1 MKKGSISIYYNSE
14 WGYLVVS
21 DATLYDSVMRVT
33 IPPVMT
39 ENNNATE
46 ICLGK
51 MALEAL
57 KRSRNAMPVMEEE
70 IADFN
75 FWQVSGIKGFSAFR
89 KRFQCVEVKEQETGY
104 HVEQL
109 IRERNGSYVWDESA
123 DGINLNLDCTEEQM
137 GRAIYQ
143 IFHEEILP
151 DDGRSDIVSF
161 ETVNHQTIQ
170 FVHPPDQF
178 QDVGDGNTDAYQIYT
193 YQDDEKTYIAFLIDN
208 GYAQV
213 NQQGILKRWKQMY
226 GNVQDFHFVKNT
238 DGVIKY
244 VATAK
249 TQETII
255 KSYFCKDG
263 DGWLE
268 ILLEINNQFSIEH
281 KTQIIEYMEEM
292 IKTIKIE

>member
-14 WGYLVVS
+14 WGYLVVA
-21 DATLYDSVMRVT
+21 DTTLYDSVMRVT
-33 IPPVMT
+33 IPPIMT

-46 ICLGK
+46 LCLGK

-57 KRSRNAMPVMEEE
+57 ERSRNAMPVMEEE

-137 GRAIYQ
+137 GRVIYKM
-143 IFHEEILP
+143 FHEEILS
-151 DDGRSDIVSF
+151 DAGRSDTVSF

-213 NQQGILKRWKQMY
+213 NQQGILKRWKQIY

-238 DGVIKY
+238 EGVIKY

>member
-1 MKKGSISIYYNSE
+1 MIKGSISIYYNSE
-14 WGYLVVS
+14 WGYIVVA
-21 DATLYDSVMRVT
+21 DTTLYDSVMRVT
-33 IPPVMT
+33 IPPIMT

-46 ICLGK
+46 LCLGK

-57 KRSRNAMPVMEEE
+57 ERSRNAMPVMEEE

-75 FWQVSGIKGFSAFR
+75 FWQVSGIKGFSAFS

-123 DGINLNLDCTEEQM
+123 DGINLDLDCTEEQM
-137 GRAIYQ
+137 GRVIYKM
-143 IFHEEILP
+143 FHEEILS
-151 DDGRSDIVSF
+151 DAGRSDTVSF

-238 DGVIKY
+238 EGVIKY

>member
-1 MKKGSISIYYNSE
+1 MIKGSISIYYNSE
-14 WGYLVVS
+14 WGYIVVA
-21 DATLYDSVMRVT
+21 DTTLYDSVMRVT
-33 IPPVMT
+33 IPPIMT

-46 ICLGK
+46 LCLGK

-57 KRSRNAMPVMEEE
+57 ERSRNAMPVMEEE

-75 FWQVSGIKGFSAFR
+75 FWQVSGIKGFSAFS
-89 KRFQCVEVKEQETGY
+89 KRFQCVEVEEQETVY

-123 DGINLNLDCTEEQM
+123 DGINLDLDCTEEQM
-137 GRAIYQ
+137 GRVIYKM
-143 IFHEEILP
+143 FHEEILS
-151 DDGRSDIVSF
+151 DAGRSDTVSF

-213 NQQGILKRWKQMY
+213 NQQGVLKRWKQMY

-238 DGVIKY
+238 NGVIKY

>member
-1 MKKGSISIYYNSE
+1 MIKGSISIYYNSE
-14 WGYLVVS
+14 WGYIVVA
-21 DATLYDSVMRVT
+21 DTTLYDSVMRVT
-33 IPPVMT
+33 IPPIMT

-46 ICLGK
+46 LCLGK

-57 KRSRNAMPVMEEE
+57 ERSRNAMPVMEEE

-75 FWQVSGIKGFSAFR
+75 FWQVSGIKGFSAFS
-89 KRFQCVEVKEQETGY
+89 KRFQCVEVEEQETVY

-123 DGINLNLDCTEEQM
+123 DGINLDLDCTEEQM
-137 GRAIYQ
+137 GRVIYKM
-143 IFHEEILP
+143 FHEEILS
-151 DDGRSDIVSF
+151 DAGRSDTVSF

-238 DGVIKY
+238 EGVIKY

>member
-1 MKKGSISIYYNSE
+1 MIKGSISIYYNSE
-14 WGYLVVS
+14 WGYIVVA
-21 DATLYDSVMRVT
+21 DTTLYDSVMRVT
-33 IPPVMT
+33 IPPIMT

-46 ICLGK
+46 LCLGK

-57 KRSRNAMPVMEEE
+57 ERSRNAMPVMEEE

-75 FWQVSGIKGFSAFR
+75 FWQVSGIKGFSAFS
-89 KRFQCVEVKEQETGY
+89 KRFQCVEVEEQETVY

-123 DGINLNLDCTEEQM
+123 DGINLDLDCTEEQM
-137 GRAIYQ
+137 GRVIYKM
-143 IFHEEILP
+143 FHEEILS
-151 DDGRSDIVSF
+151 DAGRSDTVSF

-213 NQQGILKRWKQMY
+213 NQQGILKRWKQIY

-238 DGVIKY
+238 EGVIKY

-281 KTQIIEYMEEM
+281 KTQVIEYMEEM

>member
-1 MKKGSISIYYNSE
+1 MIKGSISIYYNSE
-14 WGYLVVS
+14 WGYIVVA
-21 DATLYDSVMRVT
+21 DTTLYDSVMRVT
-33 IPPVMT
+33 IPPIMT

-46 ICLGK
+46 LCLGK

-57 KRSRNAMPVMEEE
+57 ERSRNAMPVMEEE

-75 FWQVSGIKGFSAFR
+75 FWQVSGIKGFSAFS
-89 KRFQCVEVKEQETGY
+89 KRFQCVEVEEQETVY

-123 DGINLNLDCTEEQM
+123 DGINLDLDCTEEQM
-137 GRAIYQ
+137 GRVIYKM
-143 IFHEEILP
+143 FHEEILS
-151 DDGRSDIVSF
+151 DAGRSDTVSF

-213 NQQGILKRWKQMY
+213 NQQGILKRWKQIY

-238 DGVIKY
+238 EGVIKY